1 MTIRRDALTILE
13 EINDGAYSNIVLS
26 RRLSRISDKRDRA
39 LLTEIVY
46 GVLRYKNRLDYYII
60 KLSNR
65 PFKKIDSAV
74 LTALRMGIY
83 QLLFLERIPDRAAVY
98 ETVNALKGLTHQGGI
113 RFANALLRGFIRK
126 KKHVL
131 FPDKQSD
138 PISYLVHYHSHP
150 RWLVKLWLKQYGFTR
165 TLKLCSSNNQ
175 PPGLYI
181 RMNTLK
187 MNSREFIQVFTNN
200 QIGVTVEPIRGS
212 YQLKGFNSITEL
224 PLFNDGGFIIQ
235 GPAASLAGLL
245 LGVKPGMCVLD
256 MAAGPGGKTTHL
268 AELMNNQ
275 GSIIALDIYQH
286 KLKLIKENCQ
296 RMGVKIVKTV
306 KNDGREYRDNK
317 KFDMV
322 LVDAPCSGLGLIRQ
336 KPEVKWNKNLENINN
351 IIRIQKDLLANAVRL
366 TKKDGLILYATCT
379 LNKAENQDVVNNILS
394 SYYDKLELIDLREDL
409 ARLGLAKTYPVDSNG
424 FLEMFPPESKTEGF
438 FMAKLKKVK

>member
-13 EINDGAYSNIVLS
+13 EIKDGAYSNIVLS
-26 RRLSRISDKRDRA
+26 RRLPRIPDKRDRA

-65 PFKKIDSAV
+65 PLKKIDSAV

-126 KKHVL
+126 KKQVL
-131 FPDKQSD
+131 FPDKEND

-150 RWLVKLWLKQYGFTR
+150 RWLVELWLKQYGFTR
-165 TLKLCSSNNQ
+165 TLKLCSLNNQ

-187 MNSREFIQVFTNN
+187 IHSKEFIQTFVTD
-200 QIGVTVEPIRGS
+200 QIGLTAEPVNGS

-235 GPAASLAGLL
+235 GPAATLAGLL
-245 LGVKPGMCVLD
+245 LGVRPGMRVLD
-256 MAAGPGGKTTHL
+256 MAAAPGGKTTHL
-268 AELMNNQ
+268 AELMDNQ

-286 KLKLIKENCQ
+286 KLKLIEENCQ

-317 KFDMV
+317 KFDML

-336 KPEVKWNKNLENINN
+336 KPEIKWNKNLQDIKEITK
-351 IIRIQKDLLANAVRL
+351 IQRGLLVNAVQL
-366 TKKDGLILYATCT
+366 VKKNGLILYTTCT
-379 LNKAENQDVVNNILS
+379 LNRSENQDIVNNILS
-394 SYYDKLELIDLREDL
+394 VYCDELELIDLSKDL
-409 ARLGLAKTYPVDSNG
+409 VELGLAKTYPVDSNG